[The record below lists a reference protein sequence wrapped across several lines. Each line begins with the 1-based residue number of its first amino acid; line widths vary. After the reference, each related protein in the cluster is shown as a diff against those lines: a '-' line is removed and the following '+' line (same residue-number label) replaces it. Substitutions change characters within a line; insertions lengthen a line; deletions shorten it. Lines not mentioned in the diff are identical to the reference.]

1 MSISRGPFYKLAT
14 GALTQAMMLGLPSL
28 PRNVSSRVKVQ
39 GSRFRDTS
47 NSLPRSFEDV
57 WTYFL
62 SLSKTYKQTK
72 CLRPVQNTDAWLMHQ
87 VPLLL
92 S

>member
-1 MSISRGPFYKLAT
+1 MSISRGPLYKLAT
-14 GALTQAMMLGLPSL
+14 AALTQAMMLGLPSL

-57 WTYFL
+57 WTFFHFPRLTNRQNVCDQYR
-62 SLSKTYKQTK
+62 KQM
-72 CLRPVQNTDAWLMHQ
+72 RG
-87 VPLLL
+87 
-92 S
+92 